1 MSVDYLN
8 RIMNSSGRLKGEL
21 GNEQEEFRK
30 FVSGE
35 WKSEIEKIDDKE
47 INFLPENNYFV
58 RDAGEKSSYLMKLA
72 ADSEPSGK
80 IKNDTYYYVSDDDK
94 FALIVEEKTI
104 DDESS
109 VTASIISENDKDIS
123 DCILYCPETNK
134 YFLCNSNKE
143 INLVGYRNFDY
154 QKFLFKLLYPIA
166 RIFFRKQND
175 SEEYT
180 AISSD
185 ENYMVSVISDEG
197 GNFSIKLEYKGKR
210 KALVLKSEKFK
221 DFITI
226 NNSGILIPKALLES
240 KFELR
245 IY

>member
-8 RIMNSSGRLKGEL
+8 RIMNSSGKLKGEL
-21 GNEQEEFRK
+21 GKEQDEFRK
-30 FVSGE
+30 FVGGE
-35 WKSEIEKIDDKE
+35 WKSDIEKIDNNE
-47 INFLPENNYFV
+47 INFSPEINYCV
-58 RDAGEKSSYLMKLA
+58 CDAEEKSPYLMKLA

-80 IKNDTYYYVSDDDK
+80 IKSDTYYYVSDDDK
-94 FALIVEEKTI
+94 FALIIDERTI

-134 YFLCNSNKE
+134 YFLCNSNNE
-143 INLVGYRNFDY
+143 INLIGYRNFDY

-166 RIFFRKQND
+166 RIFFMKQND
-175 SEEYT
+175 SDEYT

-185 ENYMVSVISDEG
+185 ENYLVSAISDKG
-197 GNFSIKLEYKGKR
+197 SNFSIKLEYKSKI

-226 NNSGILIPKALLES
+226 NNSEILIPKALLES
-240 KFELR
+240 KFELL